1 MEDIKLE
8 LFTKFFTLEK
18 GESNTLELFDFCTPF
33 LNQKMY
39 MHNHGCLSLKWDFL
53 TGTTAIYGK

>member
-18 GESNTLELFDFCTPF
+18 GDSNTLELFDFCTPF
-33 LNQKMY
+33 LNQKNVYAQPWLPIAEMGFSHRDNSY
-39 MHNHGCLSLKWDFL
+39 LR
-53 TGTTAIYGK
+53 